1 MRYQLSCE
9 NNTIFYGAVMSEII
23 WKPYGDYLEKS
34 NIARFMRDQGISD
47 YETLIRRSC
56 EDTEWFWTEC
66 LKDLGLRWQQP
77 YDRLLDASAGFP
89 WAKWFVGGKL
99 NVVDQCLDRHVSE
112 GRGDRTAFVWEGDC
126 GAVKKFSYAQLQ
138 EQVNRLAA
146 ALVSLGLR
154 QGDRVG
160 LYLPMIPE
168 MVVSFFACL
177 KIGAIVIP
185 IFSGFGP
192 EPLSVRL
199 RNAEAKVLI
208 TADGSFRRGK
218 EIAIKQSADQALKDV
233 PSVRYVIVAKR
244 LFKEVPWQEGRD
256 LWYDDL
262 LAKESPPVPT
272 AVLDAETRCMII
284 YTSGTTGLPK
294 GTVHT
299 HAGCLAQMTKE
310 VGYYF
315 DTKPEDVFFW
325 VTDIGWMMGPWEI
338 IGTTSLGSSFVIF
351 EGAPDYP
358 QPDRLWQ
365 VVQRHGVTIFGISP
379 TAIRLLMK
387 SDESWV
393 KRHDLSKLRILGSTG
408 EPWDPQSYR
417 WFFEQV
423 GGGRCPIINISGGT
437 EIVGCLLAPLP
448 ITELKPATLRGPGLG
463 MDVDVFDEGGKS
475 VRGEVGYLVCKK
487 PAPSMTKSF
496 WQDDERYLETYFS
509 KWPNVWFHG
518 DWAIVDSDGFWFLQG
533 RADDTIKVSG
543 RRTGPAEIEAALL
556 RHPSVAEAAAIGVPH
571 EIKGEGIVCFA
582 VLKGDARAG
591 DKLADELK
599 EKVGEVLG
607 KTLRPEKVLFVAAL
621 PKTRSAKI
629 VRGAIKKKYLG
640 KPLGDLSSVE
650 NPDAL
655 EAIHPQ

>member
-1 MRYQLSCE
+1 MAD
-9 NNTIFYGAVMSEII
+9 IV

-34 NIARFMRDQGISD
+34 NITRFMRKHGIAD
-47 YETLIRRSC
+47 YDTLIRRST
-56 EDTEWFWTEC
+56 EDTEWFWNEC
-66 LKDLGLRWQQP
+66 LKDLQIRWQRP
-77 YDRLLDASAGFP
+77 YEKLLDSSGGFP
-89 WAKWFVGGKL
+89 WAKWFLGGQL
-99 NVVDQCLDRHVSE
+99 NVVDHCIDRQVE
-112 GRGDRTAFVWEGDC
+112 LGNGAKQAFIWEGDC
-126 GAVKKFSYAQLQ
+126 GAVKKVSYADLQ
-138 EQVNRLAA
+138 SQVNRLAA
-146 ALVSLGLR
+146 ALRGLGVGE
-154 QGDRVG
+154 GDRVG

-192 EPLSVRL
+192 EPLAVRL
-199 RNAEAKVLI
+199 KNAEAKILI
-208 TADGSFRRGK
+208 TADGSLRRGK
-218 EIAIKQSADQALKDV
+218 EVAIKQSADLALKDV
-233 PSVRYVIVAKR
+233 PSVRHVIVAKR
-244 LFKEVPWQEGRD
+244 LFKEIPWQEGRD
-256 LWYDDL
+256 LWFDDL
-262 LAKESPPVPT
+262 LKKDFPAVPT
-272 AVLDAETRCMII
+272 ATLDAETRCMII

-325 VTDIGWMMGPWEI
+325 VTDIGWMMGPWEM
-338 IGTTSLGSSFVIF
+338 IGTTALGATFVIF

-358 QPDRLWQ
+358 QPDRLWD

-393 KRHDLSKLRILGSTG
+393 KKHDLRRLRILGSTG
-408 EPWDPQSYR
+408 EPWDPQSYQ
-417 WFFEQV
+417 WFFEKV

-448 ITELKPATLRGPGLG
+448 ITPLKPSTLRGPGLG
-463 MDVDVFDEGGKS
+463 MDVDVFNEEGQS

-487 PAPSMTKSF
+487 PAPSMTKAF
-496 WQDDERYLETYFS
+496 WNDTERYLETYFS
-509 KWPNVWFHG
+509 KWPEVWFHG
-518 DWAIVDSDGFWFLQG
+518 DWAIVDEEGYWFLQG

-556 RHPSVAEAAAIGVPH
+556 RHPACAEAAAIGVPH
-571 EIKGEGIVCFA
+571 EIKGEGIVCF
-582 VLKGDARAG
+582 VVSKGDFIPNEA
-591 DKLADELK
+591 LAAELS

-607 KTLRPEKVLFVAAL
+607 KTLRPEKVIFVAAL

-629 VRGAIKKKYLG
+629 VRGAIKRKYLG

-655 EAIHPQ
+655 DAIQGLK

>member
-1 MRYQLSCE
+1 
-9 NNTIFYGAVMSEII
+9 MSEIV

-34 NIARFMRDQGISD
+34 NITRFMRKHGITD

-56 EDTEWFWTEC
+56 EDIEWFWTEC
-66 LKDLGLRWQQP
+66 LKDLQIRWQRP
-77 YDRLLDASAGFP
+77 YDKLLDASAGFP
-89 WAKWFVGGKL
+89 WAKWFLGGKL
-99 NVVDQCLDRHVSE
+99 NIVDHCLDRQVELGH
-112 GRGDRTAFVWEGDC
+112 GAKTAFIWEGDC
-126 GAVKKFSYAQLQ
+126 GAVKKLSYGELQ
-138 EQVNRLAA
+138 DQVGKLAA
-146 ALVSLGLR
+146 ALKALGVGE
-154 QGDRVG
+154 GDRVG

-177 KIGAIVIP
+177 KLGAIVIP

-192 EPLSVRL
+192 EPLAVRL
-199 RNAEAKVLI
+199 KNAEAKVLI
-208 TADGSFRRGK
+208 TADGSLRRGK
-218 EIAIKQSADQALKDV
+218 EVAIKQSADLALKDV
-233 PSVRYVIVAKR
+233 PSVKHVVVAKR
-244 LFKEVPWQEGRD
+244 LFKEIPWQEGRD
-256 LWYDDL
+256 LWFDEL
-262 LAKESPPVPT
+262 LKAGHPPVPT
-272 AVLDAETRCMII
+272 AQLDAEARCMII

-325 VTDIGWMMGPWEI
+325 VTDIGWMMGPWEM
-338 IGTTSLGSSFVIF
+338 IGTTALGATFVIF

-358 QPDRLWQ
+358 QPDRLWD
-365 VVQRHGVTIFGISP
+365 VVERHGVTIFGISP

-393 KRHDLSKLRILGSTG
+393 KKHDLSKLRILGSTG
-408 EPWDPQSYR
+408 EPWDSQSYR
-417 WFFEQV
+417 WFFDKV

-448 ITELKPATLRGPGLG
+448 ITPLKPSTLRGPGLG
-463 MDVDVFDEGGKS
+463 MDVDVFDEDGKS

-487 PAPSMTKSF
+487 PAPSMTKGF
-496 WQDDERYLETYFS
+496 WNDKERYLETYFS
-509 KWPNVWFHG
+509 KWPDIWFHG
-518 DWAIVDSDGFWFLQG
+518 DWAIVDEDGFWFLQG

-556 RHPSVAEAAAIGVPH
+556 RHPACAEAAAIGVPH
-571 EIKGEGIVCFA
+571 EIKGEGIVCFV
-582 VLKGDARAG
+582 VLKGDYRAG
-591 DKLADELK
+591 GALAAELS
-599 EKVGEVLG
+599 EKVGEILG
-607 KTLRPEKVLFVAAL
+607 KTLRPEKVIFVPAL

-629 VRGAIKKKYLG
+629 VRGAIKKRYLG

-655 EAIHPQ
+655 EAIRPL

>member
-1 MRYQLSCE
+1 
-9 NNTIFYGAVMSEII
+9 MSEIV

-34 NIARFMRDQGISD
+34 NIARFMRKHGIAD
-47 YETLIRRSC
+47 YDALIRRST
-56 EDTEWFWTEC
+56 EDTEWFWNEC
-66 LKDLGLRWQQP
+66 LKDLQIRWQRP
-77 YDRLLDASAGFP
+77 YDRLLDASEGFA
-89 WAKWFVGGKL
+89 WAKWFIGGQL
-99 NVVDQCLDRHVSE
+99 NIVDHCIDRQVE
-112 GRGDRTAFVWEGDC
+112 LGNGAKPAFIWEGDC
-126 GAVKKFSYAQLQ
+126 GAVKKVSYAELQ
-138 EQVNRLAA
+138 TQVNRLAA
-146 ALVSLGLR
+146 ALRGLGVG

-168 MVVSFFACL
+168 MVTSFFACL
-177 KIGAIVIP
+177 KLGAIVIP

-192 EPLSVRL
+192 EPLAVRL

-208 TADGSFRRGK
+208 TADGSLRRGK
-218 EIAIKQSADQALKDV
+218 EVAIKQSADLALKDV
-233 PSVRYVIVAKR
+233 PSVKHVIVAKR

-256 LWYDDL
+256 LWFDDL
-262 LAKESPPVPT
+262 LARDYPPVPT
-272 AVLDAETRCMII
+272 AKLDAETRCMII

-325 VTDIGWMMGPWEI
+325 VTDIGWMMGPWEM
-338 IGTTSLGSSFVIF
+338 IGTTSLGATFVIF

-358 QPDRLWQ
+358 QPDRLWDL
-365 VVQRHGVTIFGISP
+365 VQRHGVTIFGISP

-393 KRHDLSKLRILGSTG
+393 KKHDLSKLRILGSTG

-417 WFFEQV
+417 WFFDKV

-448 ITELKPATLRGPGLG
+448 ITPLKPSTLRGPGLG
-463 MDVDVFDEGGKS
+463 MDVDVFDEEGKS

-487 PAPSMTKSF
+487 PAPSMTKAF
-496 WQDDERYLETYFS
+496 WNDKERYLETYFS
-509 KWPNVWFHG
+509 KWPNIWFHG
-518 DWAIVDSDGFWFLQG
+518 DWAIVDPEGYWFLQG

-556 RHPSVAEAAAIGVPH
+556 RHPACAEAAAIGVPH
-571 EIKGEGIVCFA
+571 EIKGEGIVCFV
-582 VLKGDARAG
+582 VLKGDFAASEALG
-591 DKLADELK
+591 SELS

-607 KTLRPEKVLFVAAL
+607 KTLRPEKVIFVAAL

-650 NPDAL
+650 NLEAL
-655 EAIHPQ
+655 EAIQPYK

>member
-1 MRYQLSCE
+1 
-9 NNTIFYGAVMSEII
+9 MSEIV

-34 NIARFMRDQGISD
+34 NITRFMRKHGIAD
-47 YETLIRRSC
+47 YDALIRRSC

-66 LKDLGLRWQQP
+66 LKDLQIRWQRP
-77 YDRLLDASAGFP
+77 YDKLLDTSEGFP
-89 WAKWFVGGKL
+89 WAKWFLGGKL
-99 NVVDQCLDRHVSE
+99 NIVDHCLDRPVALGH
-112 GRGDRTAFVWEGDC
+112 GAKTAFIWEGDC
-126 GAVKKFSYAQLQ
+126 GAVKKLSYGELQ
-138 EQVNRLAA
+138 DQVGKLAA
-146 ALVSLGLR
+146 ALKALGVGE
-154 QGDRVG
+154 GDRVG

-177 KIGAIVIP
+177 KLGAIVIP

-192 EPLSVRL
+192 EPLAVRL
-199 RNAEAKVLI
+199 KNAEAKVLI
-208 TADGSFRRGK
+208 TADGSLRRGK
-218 EIAIKQSADQALKDV
+218 EVAIKQSADLALKDV
-233 PSVRYVIVAKR
+233 PSVQHVVVAKR
-244 LFKEVPWQEGRD
+244 LFKEIPWQEGRD
-256 LWYDDL
+256 LWFDEL
-262 LAKESPPVPT
+262 LKAGHPPVPT
-272 AVLDAETRCMII
+272 AQLDAEARCMII

-310 VGYYF
+310 VAYYF

-325 VTDIGWMMGPWEI
+325 VTDIGWMMGPWEM
-338 IGTTSLGSSFVIF
+338 IGTTALGATFVIF
-351 EGAPDYP
+351 EGAPDFP
-358 QPDRLWQ
+358 QPDRLWD

-393 KRHDLSKLRILGSTG
+393 KKHDLSRLRILGSTG

-417 WFFEQV
+417 WFFDKV

-448 ITELKPATLRGPGLG
+448 ITALKPSTLRGPGLG
-463 MDVDVFDEGGKS
+463 MDVDVFDEEGRP

-487 PAPSMTKSF
+487 PAPSMTKAF
-496 WQDDERYLETYFS
+496 WNDKERYLETYFS
-509 KWPNVWFHG
+509 KWPNLWFHG
-518 DWAIVDSDGFWFLQG
+518 DWAIVDEDGFWFLQG

-556 RHPSVAEAAAIGVPH
+556 RHPACAEAAAIGVPH
-571 EIKGEGIVCFA
+571 EIKGEGIVCFV
-582 VLKGDARAG
+582 VLKGDYRAG
-591 DKLADELK
+591 EALAAELS

-607 KTLRPEKVLFVAAL
+607 KTLRPEKVIFVPAL

-629 VRGAIKKKYLG
+629 VRGAIKKRYLG

-655 EAIHPQ
+655 EAIQPL

>member
-1 MRYQLSCE
+1 
-9 NNTIFYGAVMSEII
+9 MSEIV

-34 NIARFMRDQGISD
+34 NIARFMRKQGIPD
-47 YETLIRRSC
+47 YDTLIQRSC
-56 EDTEWFWTEC
+56 GDTEWFWTEC
-66 LKDLGLRWQQP
+66 LKDLEIRWQRP
-77 YDRLLDASAGFP
+77 YDKLLDTSEGFP
-89 WAKWFVGGKL
+89 WAKWFLGGKL
-99 NVVDQCLDRHVSE
+99 NIVDHCIDRQVELGNSAKL
-112 GRGDRTAFVWEGDC
+112 AFIWEGDC
-126 GAVKKFSYAQLQ
+126 GAVKKVTYGELQ
-138 EQVNRLAA
+138 TQVDRLAA
-146 ALVSLGLR
+146 ALNHLGVGE
-154 QGDRVG
+154 GDRVG

-168 MVVSFFACL
+168 MVTSFFACL

-192 EPLSVRL
+192 EPLAVRL
-199 RNAEAKVLI
+199 KNADAKVLI
-208 TADGSFRRGK
+208 TADGSLRRGK
-218 EIAIKQSADQALKDV
+218 EVAIKQSADLALKDV
-233 PSVRYVIVAKR
+233 PSVKHVIVAKR
-244 LFKEVPWQEGRD
+244 LFKDIPWQEGRD
-256 LWYDDL
+256 LWFDDL
-262 LAKESPPVPT
+262 IDQDLPSVPT
-272 AVLDAETRCMII
+272 AVLDAEARCMII

-325 VTDIGWMMGPWEI
+325 VTDIGWMMGPWEMV
-338 IGTTSLGSSFVIF
+338 GTTALGATFVVF

-365 VVQRHGVTIFGISP
+365 AVERHGVTIFGISP

-387 SDESWV
+387 SEDSWV
-393 KRHDLSKLRILGSTG
+393 QKHDLSKLRILGSTG

-417 WFFEQV
+417 WFFDKV

-448 ITELKPATLRGPGLG
+448 ITELKASTLRGPGLG
-463 MDVDVFDEGGKS
+463 MDVDVFDEEGKS

-487 PAPSMTKSF
+487 PAPSMTKAF
-496 WQDDERYLETYFS
+496 WNDKERYLETYFS
-509 KWPNVWFHG
+509 KWPEVWFHG
-518 DWAIVDSDGFWFLQG
+518 DWAIIDEEGFWFLQG

-556 RHPSVAEAAAIGVPH
+556 RHPACAEAAAIGVPH
-571 EIKGEGIVCFA
+571 EIKGEGIVCFV
-582 VLKGDARAG
+582 VLKGDHRAG
-591 DKLADELK
+591 EALSRELT

-607 KTLRPEKVLFVAAL
+607 KTLRPEKVIFVAAL
-621 PKTRSAKI
+621 PKTRSGKI

-640 KPLGDLSSVE
+640 KALGDLSSVE
-650 NPDAL
+650 NPEAL
-655 EAIHPQ
+655 EAIQPL

>member
-1 MRYQLSCE
+1 
-9 NNTIFYGAVMSEII
+9 MSEIV

-34 NIARFMRDQGISD
+34 NITRFMHKHGIAD

-66 LKDLGLRWQQP
+66 LKDLQIRWQRP
-77 YDRLLDASAGFP
+77 YDKLLDASAGFP
-89 WAKWFVGGKL
+89 WAKWFLGGKL
-99 NVVDQCLDRHVSE
+99 NIVDHCLDRQVELGH
-112 GRGDRTAFVWEGDC
+112 GAKTAFIWEGDC
-126 GAVKKFSYAQLQ
+126 GAVKTLSYGELQ
-138 EQVNRLAA
+138 EQVGKLAA
-146 ALVSLGLR
+146 ALKALGVGE
-154 QGDRVG
+154 GDRVG

-177 KIGAIVIP
+177 KLGAIVIP

-192 EPLSVRL
+192 EPLAVRL
-199 RNAEAKVLI
+199 KNAEAKVLI
-208 TADGSFRRGK
+208 TADGSLRRGK
-218 EIAIKQSADQALKDV
+218 EVAIKQSADLALKDV
-233 PSVRYVIVAKR
+233 PSVKHVVVAKR
-244 LFKEVPWQEGRD
+244 LFKEIPWQEGRD
-256 LWYDDL
+256 LWFDEL
-262 LAKESPPVPT
+262 LKAGHPPVPT
-272 AVLDAETRCMII
+272 AQLDAEARCMII

-325 VTDIGWMMGPWEI
+325 VTDIGWMMGPWEM
-338 IGTTSLGSSFVIF
+338 IGTTALGATFVIF

-358 QPDRLWQ
+358 QPDRLWD
-365 VVQRHGVTIFGISP
+365 VVERHGVTIFGISP

-393 KRHDLSKLRILGSTG
+393 KKHDLSKLRILGSTG

-417 WFFEQV
+417 WFFDKV

-448 ITELKPATLRGPGLG
+448 ITPLKPSTLRGPGLG
-463 MDVDVFDEGGKS
+463 MDVDVFDEDGKS

-487 PAPSMTKSF
+487 PAPSMTKGF
-496 WQDDERYLETYFS
+496 WNDKERYLETYFS
-509 KWPNVWFHG
+509 KWPDIWFHG
-518 DWAIVDSDGFWFLQG
+518 DWAIVDEDGFWFLQG

-556 RHPSVAEAAAIGVPH
+556 RHPACAEAAAIGVPH
-571 EIKGEGIVCFA
+571 EIKGEGIVCFV
-582 VLKGDARAG
+582 VLKGDYRAG
-591 DKLADELK
+591 GALAAELS
-599 EKVGEVLG
+599 EKVGEILG
-607 KTLRPEKVLFVAAL
+607 KTLRPEKVIFVPAL

-629 VRGAIKKKYLG
+629 VRGAIKKRYLG

-655 EAIHPQ
+655 EAIRPL